1 MSAADRAPMPPAWV
15 VVFLSLL
22 LGIQPLATDLYLPA
36 LPALTAALQAPMP
49 KTQATLSAL
58 LLSFGCAQLIWGPVS
73 DRFGRRPVLLAGLAA
88 YTAAAIGSAVASSI
102 EQLILWRIVQGA
114 AMGASVMGAR
124 AIVRDLYPPVEG
136 ARMMSRGLS
145 GLGIFACISGP
156 LGGWLTDQFGWR
168 ATLAVLAVFSAATL
182 ALVALRF
189 RETLPQRNPHALQP
203 TQMLRIWATIARHPT
218 FWAWALLAAASY
230 GGLFTFLATSS
241 FVFIS
246 VLGLSKTEYG
256 LLMFSMSAVYIA
268 GTFAC
273 RRLISRLGVRRTVAL
288 AAASTLTGGTLCGLA
303 GWLGWHSVWALMG
316 PYYLFILAHGVHQP
330 CGQSGAVSPF
340 PQAAGAASA
349 LAGFIMM
356 VTAFLMGLWL
366 GQRMAPGGE
375 TGVYPLT
382 NGLWFWA
389 VVIAVV
395 AWTLVQRH
403 GEVRAT
409 PQVVTTPNNDSQNA

>member
-1 MSAADRAPMPPAWV
+1 MTPGWV

-36 LPALTAALQAPMP
+36 LPAVTAAFGAPMAQV
-49 KTQATLSAL
+49 QATLTAL
-58 LLSFGCAQLIWGPVS
+58 LLSFGAAQLVWGPIS
-73 DRFGRRPVLLAGLAA
+73 DRFGRRPVLLVGLAA
-88 YTAAAIGSAVASSI
+88 YTLASIGNTLATTI

-124 AIVRDLYPPVEG
+124 AIVRDLYGPTEG
-136 ARMMSRGLS
+136 ARMMSRGLT

-156 LGGWLTDQFGWR
+156 LGGWLTEHYGWR
-168 ATLAVLAVFSAATL
+168 VTLGALAVFSALAL

-189 RETLPQRNPHALQP
+189 RETLPAPNPRALQP
-203 TQMLRIWATIARHPT
+203 REMLRIWARIARHPT
-218 FWAWALLAAASY
+218 FWAWALLAATSY

-241 FVFIS
+241 FVFIT
-246 VLGLSKTEYG
+246 VLGLSKTQYG
-256 LLMFSMSAVYIA
+256 LLMLSMSAVYIA
-268 GTFAC
+268 GTVLC
-273 RRLISRLGVRRTVAL
+273 RRLIPRWGVRRTVAL
-288 AAASTLTGGTLCGLA
+288 AASFTLTGGTLCGVLA
-303 GWLGWHSVWALMG
+303 LLGWHHTWAIMG

-356 VTAFLMGLWL
+356 LTAFGMGTWL
-366 GQRMAPGGE
+366 GQHMSTGPDG
-375 TGVYPLT
+375 GVYPLT
-382 NGLWFWA
+382 HGLWFWS
-389 VVIAVV
+389 VVIATV

-403 GEVRAT
+403 GEVRAA
-409 PQVVTTPNNDSQNA
+409 PVPRAHA